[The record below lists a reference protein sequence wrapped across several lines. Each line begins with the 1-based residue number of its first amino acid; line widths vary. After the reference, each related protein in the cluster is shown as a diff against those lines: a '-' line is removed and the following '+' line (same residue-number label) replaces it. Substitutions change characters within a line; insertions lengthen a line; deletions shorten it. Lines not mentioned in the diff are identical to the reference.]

1 MKGKEILIFLTFL
14 VLAGIFW
21 LFTTLNETF
30 EQEVRIPI
38 RFIGVP
44 KDVVITSGDGDTLRV
59 MVRDKGISFLTYLYA
74 SNRQP
79 VEVDFKRYARPD
91 GTGSVPGSDLLRLV
105 ARRLPTSA
113 TPFSVK
119 PEVQHFFYN
128 YGERKRVPV
137 QYLGQVEPDPLYFI
151 SDVHYSTDSVT
162 IYASPDKLDSIT
174 RIYTEPLHCSS
185 FRDSL
190 TVMARLQSPTGVK
203 VVPQEIAIRFVTDVL
218 TETSIS
224 DVPVVGINMPEGT
237 VLRTFPAKLTV
248 HFVTGIKNFQTL
260 SPSDFLVV
268 ADYLEF
274 SADSTTQCNVYLRSQ
289 PTSVQRARLN
299 INRVDYLIEERQ

>member
-38 RFIGVP
+38 RFTSVP
-44 KDVVITSGDGDTLRV
+44 KDVVITSGDDDTLRV
-59 MVRDKGISFLTYLYA
+59 MVRDKGISFITYLY
-74 SNRQP
+74 SNNRQP
-79 VEVDFKRYARPD
+79 IEVDFRRYARPN
-91 GTGSVPGSDLLRLV
+91 GTGSVPASDLMRLV
-105 ARRLPTSA
+105 ARRLPASA
-113 TPFSVK
+113 TPISVK
-119 PEVQHFFYN
+119 PDAQLFYYN

-137 QYLGQVEPDPLYFI
+137 QYKGQVEPDQLYFI
-151 SDVHYSTDSVT
+151 SDVKYSTDSVT
-162 IYASPDKLDSIT
+162 IYASAEKLDSIT
-174 RIYTEPLHCSS
+174 RIYTEPLHCTG

-190 TVMARLQSPTGVK
+190 TVLARLQTIAGVK
-203 VVPQEIAIRFVTDVL
+203 VVPSEVAIRFSTDVL

-260 SPSDFLVV
+260 SPTDFLIV
-268 ADYLEF
+268 ADYQEF

-289 PTSVQRARLN
+289 PTSVQRARLDVS
-299 INRVDYLIEERQ
+299 RVDYLIEEHQ